1 VIQPGVLWGLA
12 TAAAWGTAD
21 FTGGLAARRVAPLA
35 VTAGSQLIGLVA
47 LVGGVLLLGPPI
59 PAPGTL
65 LLGAVAGLGGGLGL
79 AFLYEGLA
87 RGSMGIVSAL
97 SGAGAAVIPLL
108 ATLLLGT
115 QIAPVALVGVALIV
129 GAGLAA
135 ADISR
140 DAASRSSLLLAFG
153 AAIGFSS
160 WYLIIDR
167 AAADGGIWALVASRT
182 ASVLLIGG
190 LVLATKARASVP
202 SLRSV
207 LLLVAVAGILDVGA
221 NVFFVI
227 ARGEISVALAA
238 TLSGLYPLATML
250 LARIVLGERLPRLG
264 LVSVLLAVTG
274 TILISI
280 SRS

>member
-1 VIQPGVLWGLA
+1 MIQPGVLWGLA

-21 FTGGLAARRVAPLA
+21 FTGGLASRRVAPLA

-47 LVGGVLLLGPPI
+47 LVIGVLLVAPPV
-59 PAPGTL
+59 PAL
-65 LLGAVAGLGGGLGL
+65 DSLVLGAVAGLGGGLGL

-108 ATLLLGT
+108 ATLLFGT

-129 GAGLAA
+129 AAGLAA

-140 DAASRSSLLLAFG
+140 DAASRSALLLAFG

-160 WYLIIDR
+160 WYLIIDL
-167 AAADGGIWALVASRT
+167 AVVEGGIWALVASRT
-182 ASVLLIGG
+182 GSVVLIAG
-190 LVLATKARASVP
+190 LVAATKARSSVP
-202 SLRSV
+202 SLASV
-207 LLLVAVAGILDVGA
+207 LPLVALAGILDVAA
-221 NVFFVI
+221 NVFFVV

-250 LARIVLGERLPRLG
+250 LARFALGERLPRLG

-274 TILISI
+274 TIFISI
-280 SRS
+280 GR